1 MTERLSQGRPDLFK
15 TELQSVLRIII
26 WLAMP
31 VATITFFS
39 RGYLV
44 NFIQNGGDPLM
55 AGLLGTL
62 VVAIL
67 FRSIYYIAARSFY
80 AQQDTKTPL
89 YISIFAITL
98 NIILAVWFTMK
109 LDMGAYGLAWA
120 QSIVAFLEVMIL
132 FFVMSRRINGLF
144 DLVFVHA
151 VARMASATGFMAI
164 VSYVTVQIFQLGAS
178 DQSFLATFPK
188 FAVIVAISLSAYV
201 LFSRMLKLD
210 EANPII
216 NRLKLLLFGRVR
228 SN

>member
-1 MTERLSQGRPDLFK
+1 
-15 TELQSVLRIII
+15 
-26 WLAMP
+26 
-31 VATITFFS
+31 
-39 RGYLV
+39 
-44 NFIQNGGDPLM
+44 
-55 AGLLGTL
+55 
-62 VVAIL
+62 
-67 FRSIYYIAARSFY
+67 
-80 AQQDTKTPL
+80 
-89 YISIFAITL
+89 
-98 NIILAVWFTMK
+98 
-109 LDMGAYGLAWA
+109 
-120 QSIVAFLEVMIL
+120 MIL